1 MNIIFLIF
9 YYETEGNQKKFN
21 YHFQHC
27 KGFML
32 VKSCN
37 ADDPDF
43 CDMRQWLC
51 YSSREVGI
59 FKPEI
64 PLVEKNVV
72 KCPL

>member
-1 MNIIFLIF
+1 
-9 YYETEGNQKKFN
+9 
-21 YHFQHC
+21 
-27 KGFML
+27 ML

-37 ADDPDF
+37 AVDPDF

-51 YSSREVGI
+51 YSRREVGVFI
-59 FKPEI
+59 PEI

>member
-1 MNIIFLIF
+1 
-9 YYETEGNQKKFN
+9 
-21 YHFQHC
+21 
-27 KGFML
+27 ML

-37 ADDPDF
+37 AVDPAF

-51 YSSREVGI
+51 YSSREAGVFI
-59 FKPEI
+59 PEI

>member
-1 MNIIFLIF
+1 
-9 YYETEGNQKKFN
+9 
-21 YHFQHC
+21 
-27 KGFML
+27 ML

-51 YSSREVGI
+51 YGSREVGVFI
-59 FKPEI
+59 LEI

-72 KCPL
+72 KCPLQTADNKNLTIIQTKRGGQHNFEV

>member
-1 MNIIFLIF
+1 
-9 YYETEGNQKKFN
+9 
-21 YHFQHC
+21 
-27 KGFML
+27 ML

-51 YSSREVGI
+51 YVGSREVGVFI
-59 FKPEI
+59 LEI

>member
-1 MNIIFLIF
+1 
-9 YYETEGNQKKFN
+9 
-21 YHFQHC
+21 
-27 KGFML
+27 ML

-51 YSSREVGI
+51 YGSREVEVFI
-59 FKPEI
+59 LEI

-72 KCPL
+72 KSALCKLQITKTLHYSNKEGWSAQF